1 MYGFGLLMA
10 SLVMHPFHISYA
22 EAQWTAD
29 GTRLQVA
36 LRVSPQDLDNALSN
50 VSGRRVLLEKES
62 QEKKRELV
70 EAYLRDVIFLADQ
83 KSAARTLDKAVLEK
97 RRARFHWVGIEDELR
112 YVWVYFELD
121 APVGAESVWLSNR
134 VFFETERTQ
143 INTLQL
149 MKTDPAVALRTTR
162 EEPVKK
168 IPVIT
173 VPVSASGAGR

>member
-1 MYGFGLLMA
+1 MYGFGLLLA
-10 SLVMHPFHISYA
+10 SLVVHPFHVSYA
-22 EAQWTAD
+22 EAQWNSD

-36 LRVSPQDLDNALSN
+36 LRVSPLDLDNALSN

-62 QEKKRELV
+62 KEKKRELV

-83 KSAARTLDKAVLEK
+83 KAAGRSRDQAVLEK
-97 RRARFHWVGIEDELR
+97 RRDRFRWVGLEDELR
-112 YVWVYFELD
+112 YVWVYFELEIPAD
-121 APVGAESVWLSNR
+121 ADSVWLSNR
-134 VFFETERTQ
+134 VFFETEQAQ

-173 VPVSASGAGR
+173 EQR